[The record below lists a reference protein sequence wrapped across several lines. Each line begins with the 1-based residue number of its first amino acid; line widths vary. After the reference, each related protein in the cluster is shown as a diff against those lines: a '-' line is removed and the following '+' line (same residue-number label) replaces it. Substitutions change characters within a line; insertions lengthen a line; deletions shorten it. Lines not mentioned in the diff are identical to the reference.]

1 MGYSVMHSGSTFIKD
16 TMFTTLKKYPALP
29 GKGAIVKKSEHI
41 SPKSHNK
48 PTTLNGVNTQKT
60 TII

>member
-1 MGYSVMHSGSTFIKD
+1 
-16 TMFTTLKKYPALP
+16 
-29 GKGAIVKKSEHI
+29 VKKSEHI

-60 TII
+60 TIIWAMSAVKTWELT